1 MLSKN
6 KLKNQWKVQM
16 EENKLSYKLVF
27 VVSMKNYVIMAKI
40 LIVFVAVIIIMVC
53 GFYRLQI
60 RPMAKEAEPISF
72 VVEQG
77 DTWYSISTRLYENGL
92 IRAPKFY
99 KVYIKLFKPGNLEA
113 GEYTISKTMSLPEII
128 DTLEKAATNPNI
140 VKVTF
145 KEGYNM
151 RAIAKTIADNTD
163 NTEEDVFN
171 TLADKDYINSLIEKY
186 WFLDNVITNQNI
198 YYSLEGYLYPATYEI
213 DKTKDVKT
221 IFAAML
227 DKMNTELT
235 KYKED
240 IEKSNYTVHELLT
253 LASIVELEAGNASD
267 RGDVAGVFN
276 NRVKNNW
283 TLGSDV
289 TTYYALKIDDFTYS
303 LTNTEL
309 ATCNKYNTRS
319 TCFNG
324 LPIGPISN
332 PGDESIKA
340 SVYPTDT
347 KAYYFVA
354 DCSGKTYLSS
364 TYNEHNNIINKLKR
378 ENNWCQ

>member
-1 MLSKN
+1 MKKIIKFVVLFCLIIVFTLVGLYFYFIKSHGKNEKIVINITEGETYSTIGDKLKDSGLIKSKLAYKIYIKLNKPKSLEHGDYILNKSNNLIEIIETMEKGSVNLQDTKTITFVEGKNMRYFISKITSEFSITEEEILN
-6 KLKNQWKVQM
+6 KLKD
-16 EENKLSYKLVF
+16 EEYL
-27 VVSMKNYVIMAKI
+27 
-40 LIVFVAVIIIMVC
+40 
-53 GFYRLQI
+53 
-60 RPMAKEAEPISF
+60 
-72 VVEQG
+72 
-77 DTWYSISTRLYENGL
+77 
-92 IRAPKFY
+92 
-99 KVYIKLFKPGNLEA
+99 
-113 GEYTISKTMSLPEII
+113 
-128 DTLEKAATNPNI
+128 DTL
-140 VKVTF
+140 
-145 KEGYNM
+145 
-151 RAIAKTIADNTD
+151 
-163 NTEEDVFN
+163 
-171 TLADKDYINSLIEKY
+171 INKY
-186 WFLDNVITNQNI
+186 WFLTDSIKNKDL

-324 LPIGPISN
+324 LPVGPISN

-340 SVYPTDT
+340 SIYPTDT

>member
-1 MLSKN
+1 
-6 KLKNQWKVQM
+6 
-16 EENKLSYKLVF
+16 
-27 VVSMKNYVIMAKI
+27 MKNYVLIAKMMVI
-40 LIVFVAVIIIMVC
+40 FVAIIIIMVC

-72 VVEQG
+72 IVESG

-92 IRAPKFY
+92 IRSPKFY
-99 KVYIKLFKPGNLEA
+99 KVYIKLFRPGNLEA
-113 GEYTISKTMSLPEII
+113 GEYTVSKTMSLPEIM
-128 DTLEKAATNPNI
+128 DVLESTASNPNI

-151 RAIAKTIADNTD
+151 RAIAKEIANNT
-163 NTEEDVFN
+163 NNKEEDVFN
-171 TLADKDYINSLIEKY
+171 TLEDTEYINSLIEKY
-186 WFLDNVITNQNI
+186 WFLTTEITKSEI
-198 YYSLEGYLYPATYEI
+198 YYPLEGYLFPATYEV
-213 DKTKDVKT
+213 DKTKDVKL
-221 IFAAML
+221 IFNAML
-227 DKMNTELT
+227 DKMDTELS

-240 IEKSNYTVHELLT
+240 IQKSNYSVHQLLT

-289 TTYYALKIDDFTYS
+289 TTYYALKIDDFSYS
-303 LTNTEL
+303 LNNTEL

-324 LPIGPISN
+324 LPVGPITN

-340 SVYPTDT
+340 SIYPTDT

>member
-1 MLSKN
+1 
-6 KLKNQWKVQM
+6 M
-16 EENKLSYKLVF
+16 EENKLSHKLVF
-27 VVSMKNYVIMAKI
+27 VVSMKNYVLIAKMMI
-40 LIVFVAVIIIMVC
+40 IFVAIIIIMIC

-60 RPMAKEAEPISF
+60 RPMAKEGEAVSF
-72 VVEQG
+72 IVEQG
-77 DTWYSISTRLYENGL
+77 DTWYSISSKLYEKGL
-92 IRAPKFY
+92 IRSPKFY
-99 KVYIKLFKPGNLEA
+99 KVYIKLFSPGNLEA
-113 GEYTISKTMSLPEII
+113 GEYSISKSMSLPEIM
-128 DTLEKAATNPNI
+128 DVLESTASNPNI
-140 VKVTF
+140 VKITF

-151 RAIAKTIADNTD
+151 RAIAKTIADNTV
-163 NTEEDVFN
+163 NKEEDVFN
-171 TLADKDYINSLIEKY
+171 TLKDSEYISSLIEKY
-186 WFLDNVITNQNI
+186 WFLDNSITKQEI
-198 YYSLEGYLYPATYEI
+198 YYPLEGYLFPATYEV
-213 DKTKDVKT
+213 DKTKDVKL
-221 IFAAML
+221 IFNAML
-227 DKMNTELT
+227 DKMDEELS

-240 IEKSNYTVHELLT
+240 IQKSNYSVHQLLT

-364 TYNEHNNIINKLKR
+364 TYNEHNNTINKLKR